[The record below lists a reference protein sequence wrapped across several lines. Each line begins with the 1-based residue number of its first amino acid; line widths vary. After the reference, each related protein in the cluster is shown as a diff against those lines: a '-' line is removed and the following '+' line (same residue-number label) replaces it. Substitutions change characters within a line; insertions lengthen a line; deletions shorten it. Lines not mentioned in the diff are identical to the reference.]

1 MIKDVKNYPISQLFD
16 IEQNVVYLV
25 PRYQREYSWNKSQWE
40 RLFDDILD
48 NDTGYFLGS
57 IICINQST
65 DALAVQT
72 LDLVDGQQ
80 RLTTLSIL
88 FAAIYDAINAKKDD
102 LDEDRKSDLLN
113 LKRKLVLKKNGDCRV
128 IPQIHNSNQQD
139 YLALLGQCGVM
150 DPVDRPSYAGNRKIF
165 RAFNYFSW
173 RLSGLSEEATDS
185 IGALFD
191 YLDRITQACIV
202 KIEVASHA
210 DAYTLFESLNNR
222 GMPLTAVDLLK
233 NKLLAELERED
244 PGKLDDYFN
253 KWTNLLKHLGDNY
266 AIQERFFRHY
276 YNAFK
281 SELSS
286 IVSVPL
292 ATRSNLIAVYEKLIN
307 DTPRGCLTKLTA
319 CAQTY
324 GLFVLQREDDDF
336 KSLEK
341 SFQDLERIQGAPSY
355 ILLLNLFEKRAEL
368 GLDLVILKKICDA
381 LISFF
386 VRRNLTDTPPTRDLT
401 RLFMSIISSLGS
413 AKGEDVYK
421 VVKSEIS
428 KVSASDDN
436 FLERLKGP
444 IYDENSWVT
453 RFLLC
458 TLAEDKMT
466 KETQVDL
473 WRYEGKNL
481 VWTIEHIFPQG
492 KNIPDSWVS
501 MMAGGD
507 RAKASEI
514 QEEYVHQL
522 GNLTV
527 TGFNSSL
534 GNKSFLEKRD
544 RQDKKGRPVGYKNG
558 LLLNAELAV
567 ADSWS
572 AEQIQERT
580 NRLANE
586 LVSRFSLS
594 D

>member
-16 IEQNVVYLV
+16 IEQSVVYLV
-25 PRYQREYSWNKSQWE
+25 PRFQREYSWNKWQWE

-48 NDTGYFLGS
+48 NDAGYFLGS

-88 FAAIYDAINAKKDD
+88 FAAIYAALNAKKED

-113 LKRKLVLKKNGDCRV
+113 LKRKLVLKKNGECRV
-128 IPQIHNSNQQD
+128 IPQIHNNNQQD
-139 YLALLGQCGVM
+139 YMALLGQCEVS
-150 DPVDRPSYAGNRKIF
+150 DPIDRPAYAGNRKIF
-165 RAFNYFSW
+165 KAFNYFNW
-173 RLSGLSEEATDS
+173 RISRLCEESEDEGD
-185 IGALFD
+185 ALFE

-244 PGKLDDYFN
+244 PGKIDKYFN
-253 KWTNLLKHLGDNY
+253 KWTDLLRYLGDNY

-281 SELSS
+281 LELAEV
-286 IVSVPL
+286 VSVPV
-292 ATRSNLIAVYEKLIN
+292 ATRSNLIAVYEKLISAGPKN
-307 DTPRGCLTKLTA
+307 CLENLTESA
-319 CAQTY
+319 RTY
-324 GLFVLQREDDDF
+324 GLFVFQREDESF
-336 KSLEK
+336 KPLAK
-341 SFQDLERIQGAPSY
+341 SFQNLERIQGAPSY
-355 ILLLNLFEKRAEL
+355 LLLLYLVEKREQLEL
-368 GLDLVILKKICDA
+368 SMEVLKQICDV

-401 RLFMSIISSLGS
+401 RLFMGVISALGE
-413 AKGEDVYK
+413 AKGTAVLDVIK
-421 VVKSEIS
+421 NQIF
-428 KVSASDDN
+428 KVSASDQI

-444 IYDENSWVT
+444 IYAENSWVT

-458 TLAEDKMT
+458 TLAEEKMT
-466 KETQVDL
+466 KETEVDL
-473 WRYEGKNL
+473 WRYEGKHL

-492 KNIPDSWVS
+492 ENIPDSWVS
-501 MMAGGD
+501 MIADGN
-507 RAKASEI
+507 RTRASEI
-514 QEEYVHQL
+514 QEECVHQL
-522 GNLTV
+522 GNLTI

-534 GNKSFLEKRD
+534 GNKSFQEKRD
-544 RQDKKGRPVGYKNG
+544 RTDKKGRPVGYKNG
-558 LLLNAELAV
+558 LLLNAELAET
-567 ADSWS
+567 DSWN
-572 AEQIQERT
+572 AEKIEERT
-580 NRLANE
+580 ARLAEE
-586 LVSRFSLS
+586 LRKCFSLT
-594 D
+594 